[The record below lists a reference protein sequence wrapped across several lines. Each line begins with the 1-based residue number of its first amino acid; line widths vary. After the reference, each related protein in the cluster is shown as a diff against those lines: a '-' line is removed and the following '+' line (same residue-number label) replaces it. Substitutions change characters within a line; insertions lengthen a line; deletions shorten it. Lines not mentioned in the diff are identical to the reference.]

1 MLDHRLFN
9 RLIFTAMNSGLTS
22 LAARTGFLDEERQS
36 ERQPCGLR
44 GEDRI

>member
-22 LAARTGFLDEERQS
+22 LARTGFLDEERQS